1 MSSLTIE
8 TQNFIAL
15 KYWVLSENVR
25 KKRYAGNVERSFSN
39 PPDTFCPNNL
49 TFLLNFK
56 TKSLVERNL
65 KKAPQKVT
73 LATSN
78 DVLITLPN
86 CFCQKSEI
94 VPDQILKKAKTLL
107 SPE

>member
-8 TQNFIAL
+8 TQNYIAL

-39 PPDTFCPNNL
+39 HPDIFCPKNL

-56 TKSLVERNL
+56 TESLVERNL